1 MELPEIVE
9 FARNFSVMVRIQ
21 GPDPKG
27 LKMRKHAFHHYQ
39 SGKTTLSASGVL
51 LPETFNK
58 FPIVKHI
65 RENSSSVSALVVTV
79 ASIVEPFLS
88 VQHHDNNTQEIPE
101 LIHGVQIDVMTEG
114 KMSAHKT
121 VNDDELDKETPMWL
135 NSQLLA
141 LVDVPV
147 ASCSLLALVEAP
159 ASLTERGSWEVGWS
173 LASSNTNHQ
182 AFNDPPRQ
190 QIGNDT
196 RSSLEKQGRPMSEST
211 NSRGM
216 AMSTTRIAF
225 LGVSFHIKDLPD
237 VHIAPS
243 NKRGDLLVAMGSPFG
258 ILSPVHF
265 LNSISVGSVA
275 NSYPSDSSKS
285 SLLMADIRCL
295 PGMEGGPVFGEH
307 ARLIGIVGRPIRQ
320 RVGGAEIQLVIPWEA
335 IASVWRDNAH
345 SSDSLIVHN
354 PFKSPI
360 QKAMT
365 SIALITINEGAWA
378 SGVVLN
384 SQGLILTNAHLLE
397 PWRFGKT
404 TLQGG
409 MYQST
414 LSSLSMNST
423 ESVVT
428 WGVRSGEHQ
437 EEREGMLP
445 RMVKTS
451 KAYKDDEQ
459 NPYRGGSVFNTHRRI
474 RVRLDHTNPWT
485 WCHARLVY
493 VSKGPLDVAL
503 LQLESVPDQLCAIV
517 PEFKCP
523 SAGSKAHVIGHGLI
537 GPRCDAY
544 PSVCSGVVARVVK
557 AQNSLHSNGRGLQES
572 AESDYPAML
581 ETTAAVHP
589 GGSGGAV
596 INSEGLMIGLVTSNA
611 RHGGGTVIPHLNFS
625 IPCAALEPIFK
636 FSKEMKDLSI
646 LEILDKP
653 NENLSSV
660 WALLPPVSPKR
671 VPVPTVLAQPQSLG
685 KAIIDKEGK
694 EKGSSFAKFIS
705 ERQGEM
711 FPKSPSQLVRVENF
725 LKEIIPSKL

>member
-27 LKMRKHAFHHYQ
+27 LKMRKHAFHQYQ

-65 RENSSSVSALVVTV
+65 REHSSSVSALVVTV

-88 VQHHDNNTQEIPE
+88 VQHHDNNTQELPE

-121 VNDDELDKETPMWL
+121 VNDDGLDKGTPMWL

-159 ASLTERGSWEVGWS
+159 ASLTEQGSWEVGWS

-182 AFNDPPRQ
+182 AFNDPPRPQ
-190 QIGNDT
+190 VGNDT
-196 RSSLEKQGRPMSEST
+196 RSSLEKQGRPLSEST
-211 NSRGM
+211 NSRWM

-225 LGVSFHIKDLPD
+225 LGVSFHIEDLPD
-237 VHIAPS
+237 LRIAPS

-307 ARLIGIVGRPIRQ
+307 AHLIGIVGRPIRQ

-360 QKAMT
+360 EKAM
-365 SIALITINEGAWA
+365 SSVALITINEGAWA

-384 SQGLILTNAHLLE
+384 CQGLILTNAHLLE

-428 WGVRSGEHQ
+428 WRVRSGEHQ

-451 KAYKDDEQ
+451 ETYKDDEQ
-459 NPYRGGSVFNTHRRI
+459 NPYRGGSVFNTYRRI

-485 WCHARLVY
+485 WCDARLVY

-503 LQLESVPDQLCAIV
+503 LQLESVPNQLCAII

-557 AQNSLHSNGRGLQES
+557 AQNSIHSDGRSLQES

-660 WALLPPVSPKR
+660 WALLPPISPKR
-671 VPVPTVLAQPQSLG
+671 VPVPTVLTQPQSIR
-685 KAIIDKEGK
+685 KAVNDKEGK

>member
-39 SGKTTLSASGVL
+39 SGKTTLSASGIL
-51 LPETFNK
+51 LPDSFNK

-79 ASIVEPFLS
+79 ASIVEPFVS
-88 VQHHDNNTQEIPE
+88 VQHRDNNTQELPE
-101 LIHGVQIDVMTEG
+101 LIHGVQIDVVTE
-114 KMSAHKT
+114 
-121 VNDDELDKETPMWL
+121 
-135 NSQLLA
+135 
-141 LVDVPV
+141 VDVPV

-159 ASLTERGSWEVGWS
+159 ASLTKQGSWEVGWS
-173 LASSNTNHQ
+173 LASLNTDHQ
-182 AFNDPPRQ
+182 AFNDHLVHRLVKV
-190 QIGNDT
+190 GNDT
-196 RSSLEKQGRPMSEST
+196 RSSLEKQGHPMSEST
-211 NSRGM
+211 NSRWM

-225 LGVSFHIKDLPD
+225 LGVSFHIEDLPD
-237 VHIAPS
+237 LRIAPS

-265 LNSISVGSVA
+265 LNCISVGSVA
-275 NSYPSDSSKS
+275 NSYPSDSNKS

-295 PGMEGGPVFGEH
+295 PGMEGGPVFGER
-307 ARLIGIVGRPIRQ
+307 ARLIGIVSRPLRQ

-335 IASVWRDNAH
+335 IASVWSDNVH

-354 PFKSPI
+354 PLKSPI
-360 QKAMT
+360 EKAMC

-378 SGVVLN
+378 SGVILN

-409 MYQST
+409 MNQST
-414 LSSLSMNST
+414 LSSISMNFT

-428 WGVRSGEHQ
+428 WLDRSGEHQ
-437 EEREGMLP
+437 EEHEDMLP

-451 KAYKDDEQ
+451 KAHKDADQ
-459 NPYRGGSVFNTHRRI
+459 NPYRGGSIFNTYRRI

-485 WCHARLVY
+485 WCDARLVY

-503 LQLESVPDQLCAIV
+503 LQLESVPNQLCPII
-517 PEFKCP
+517 PEFKCL
-523 SAGSKAHVIGHGLI
+523 SSGTKAHVLGHGLI
-537 GPRCDAY
+537 EPRSDAY

-557 AQNSLHSNGRGLQES
+557 AQNSLPSDGRGLQES
-572 AESDYPAML
+572 TESDYPAML

-660 WALLPPVSPKR
+660 WAMLPP
-671 VPVPTVLAQPQSLG
+671 
-685 KAIIDKEGK
+685 I
-694 EKGSSFAKFIS
+694 
-705 ERQGEM
+705 
-711 FPKSPSQLVRVENF
+711 SPSEFQCLQF
-725 LKEIIPSKL
+725 LRSHNH

>member
-39 SGKTTLSASGVL
+39 SGKTTLSASGIL
-51 LPETFNK
+51 LPDSFNK

-88 VQHHDNNTQEIPE
+88 VQHRDNNTQELPE

-114 KMSAHKT
+114 KMNAHKT
-121 VNDDELDKETPMWL
+121 INDDELDKGTPMWL

-159 ASLTERGSWEVGWS
+159 ASLTEQGSWEVGWS
-173 LASSNTNHQ
+173 LASLNTDHQ
-182 AFNDPPRQ
+182 AFNDPPRPQ
-190 QIGNDT
+190 VGNDT
-196 RSSLEKQGRPMSEST
+196 GSSLEKQGRPMSDST
-211 NSRGM
+211 NSRWM

-225 LGVSFHIKDLPD
+225 LGVPFHIEDLPD
-237 VHIAPS
+237 LRIAPS
-243 NKRGDLLVAMGSPFG
+243 KKRGDLLVAMGSPFG

-265 LNSISVGSVA
+265 LNSISLGSVA
-275 NSYPSDSSKS
+275 NSYPSDSNKS

-295 PGMEGGPVFGEH
+295 PGMEGGPVFGER
-307 ARLIGIVGRPIRQ
+307 ARLIGIVSRPLRQ

-335 IASVWRDNAH
+335 IASVWSDNAH

-354 PFKSPI
+354 PLKSPI
-360 QKAMT
+360 EKAMS
-365 SIALITINEGAWA
+365 SIALITVNEGVWA

-384 SQGLILTNAHLLE
+384 CQGLILTNAHLLE

-409 MYQST
+409 MDQST
-414 LSSLSMNST
+414 LSSLSMNFT

-428 WGVRSGEHQ
+428 WLERSGEHQ
-437 EEREGMLP
+437 EEQEDMLP

-451 KAYKDDEQ
+451 KVYKDDEQ
-459 NPYRGGSVFNTHRRI
+459 NPYSGGSIFNTYRRI

-485 WCHARLVY
+485 WCDAKLVY

-503 LQLESVPDQLCAIV
+503 LQLESVPNQLCPII

-557 AQNSLHSNGRGLQES
+557 AQKSLHSNGRGLQES

-596 INSEGLMIGLVTSNA
+596 INSEGHMIGLVTSNA

-660 WALLPPVSPKR
+660 WALLPPISPKR
-671 VPVPTVLAQPQSLG
+671 VPVPTVLTQPQSLG
-685 KAIIDKEGK
+685 KANNDKDGK
-694 EKGSSFAKFIS
+694 EEGSSFAKFIS
-705 ERQGEM
+705 ERRGEM
-711 FPKSPSQLVRVENF
+711 FPKPPSQLVRVENF

>member
-51 LPETFNK
+51 LPDSFNK

-79 ASIVEPFLS
+79 ASIVVPFLS
-88 VQHHDNNTQEIPE
+88 VQHHDNNTQEIPA

-121 VNDDELDKETPMWL
+121 VNDDELDKGTPMWL
-135 NSQLLA
+135 NSRLLA

-159 ASLTERGSWEVGWS
+159 ASLTEQGSWEVGWS

-190 QIGNDT
+190 Q
-196 RSSLEKQGRPMSEST
+196 
-211 NSRGM
+211 
-216 AMSTTRIAF
+216 
-225 LGVSFHIKDLPD
+225 DLPD

-360 QKAMT
+360 EKAMT

-378 SGVVLN
+378 SEVVLN

-459 NPYRGGSVFNTHRRI
+459 NPYRGG
-474 RVRLDHTNPWT
+474 
-485 WCHARLVY
+485 LVY

-503 LQLESVPDQLCAIV
+503 LQLESVPDQLCAII

-544 PSVCSGVVARVVK
+544 PSVCSGVVALVVK
-557 AQNSLHSNGRGLQES
+557 EQNSLHSNGRGLQES

-636 FSKEMKDLSI
+636 FSKADMKDLLI

-671 VPVPTVLAQPQSLG
+671 VPAPTVLTQPQSLG

-694 EKGSSFAKFIS
+694 EKGSSFVKFIS